1 MLVYNSLQNYNKKSI
16 YASKT
21 YNFNKNYILPSF
33 VKGPLSL
40 RSGNG
45 VVTEK
50 TSPNPSIN
58 KKNKEP
64 ANCRLLVLSINL
76 ESITKL
82 LQYVLFPIYLHL
94 HHSLSTPLQDE
105 H

>member
-50 TSPNPSIN
+50 TR
-58 KKNKEP
+58 K
-64 ANCRLLVLSINL
+64 
-76 ESITKL
+76 
-82 LQYVLFPIYLHL
+82 
-94 HHSLSTPLQDE
+94 
-105 H
+105 

>member
-21 YNFNKNYILPSF
+21 YNFNENYILPSF
-33 VKGPLSL
+33 DKGPLSL

-50 TSPNPSIN
+50 TR
-58 KKNKEP
+58 K
-64 ANCRLLVLSINL
+64 
-76 ESITKL
+76 
-82 LQYVLFPIYLHL
+82 
-94 HHSLSTPLQDE
+94 
-105 H
+105 